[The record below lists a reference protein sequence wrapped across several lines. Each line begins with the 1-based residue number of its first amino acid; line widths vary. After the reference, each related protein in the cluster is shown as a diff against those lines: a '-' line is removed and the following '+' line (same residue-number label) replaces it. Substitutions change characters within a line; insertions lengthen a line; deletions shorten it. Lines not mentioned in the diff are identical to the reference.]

1 MKIIGLILLLISLA
15 ACTAGPSDHCAAP
28 EDCDSG
34 LVCFAPGEAEGRL
47 FNAHTFRELEPHLE
61 SGACVTPEDLVEAA
75 QAYADAVCRAAFAC
89 GQSGW
94 CTAKDGKC
102 IAGSDEDCRSSVGCK
117 EYGWCAAKDGECL
130 TTSNEHCRASTAYCK
145 EQGRCV
151 RRDGWCMAGSDE
163 DCRASQW
170 CKEFGRCTARGPW
183 CLE

>member
-61 SGACVTPEDLVEAA
+61 SHTCVTPEDLAEAA
-75 QAYADAVCRAAFAC
+75 QAHADAACRASFSC

-102 IAGSDEDCRSSVGCK
+102 VAGRDEDCRASVGC
-117 EYGWCAAKDGECL
+117 EEFGWCVAKNGECM
-130 TTSNEHCRASTAYCK
+130 TTSNEHCRDSTVYCK
-145 EQGRCV
+145 EQGRCTM
-151 RRDGWCMAGSDE
+151 RDGWCMASSDE

-170 CKEFGRCTARGPW
+170 CKEFGRCTAKDPW